1 MCATA
6 EKGDRECSLGREH
19 VLFQMLVAEG
29 YSQLPITS
37 PKAIALPPGNTP
49 NSEHEATAEISL
61 KMALFVEV
69 CPNPAPQLQKKR
81 DCGNFLAQF
90 ASSRLTEHMP
100 ENSLLGGM
108 P

>member
-1 MCATA
+1 MLL
-6 EKGDRECSLGREH
+6 E
-19 VLFQMLVAEG
+19 MLVAEA

-37 PKAIALPPGNTP
+37 PKAIAPPCRNTP

-69 CPNPAPQLQKKR
+69 CPNLTPWFRRKH

-90 ASSRLTEHMP
+90 ASSQLTKYIP
-100 ENSLLGGM
+100 ENLLL
-108 P
+108 